1 MSMIIRVGAGVI
13 FSGLFFYVVSLVGNG
28 KLLLKYSLLWLC
40 LCVVALFSVCFPE
53 LIYRISDCIGF
64 ISPSNFA
71 FLVAV
76 VLLLTISLSLSIAI
90 SRLVTACKNLTQ
102 RIAILEN
109 ENDTLRNQQG

>member
-13 FSGLFFYVVSLVGNG
+13 FSGLFFYVVSLVGKG

-53 LIYRISDCIGF
+53 LIYRISDRIGF

-71 FLVAV
+71 FVAV
-76 VLLLTISLSLSIAI
+76 VLLLMISLSLSIAI

-109 ENDTLRNQQG
+109 ENDVLRNQQS

>member
-13 FSGLFFYVVSLVGNG
+13 FSGLFFYVVSLVGKG

-40 LCVVALFSVCFPE
+40 LCVVALLSVCFPE
-53 LIYRISDCIGF
+53 LIYRISGCIGF

-76 VLLLTISLSLSIAI
+76 VLLLMISLSL

-109 ENDTLRNQQG
+109 ENDVLRNQQS

>member
-1 MSMIIRVGAGVI
+1 MALPVRGGAI
-13 FSGLFFYVVSLVGNG
+13 KRF
-28 KLLLKYSLLWLC
+28 
-40 LCVVALFSVCFPE
+40 FPE
-53 LIYRISDCIGF
+53 LIYRISGYIGF

-76 VLLLTISLSLSIAI
+76 VLLLMISLSLSIAI

-109 ENDTLRNQQG
+109 ENDVLRNQQG